1 MDPSPG
7 FNSLS
12 FEPNVN
18 QNDETSTISEL
29 LRKLT
34 DAAKGH
40 SQKFDTLRATDTKLF
55 VNYVK
60 TRRGG
65 EGRIGRD
72 QNGADGPD
80 KLLDLWTRW
89 WGERRGGGRWGKEG
103 GRGRC
108 LDPPRCVIVEI
119 SVASEKGRGGG
130 EGRPTSEGRRRTGH
144 GCKPRVLSFFVPS
157 LPFPPREISNVPSPP
172 PPAVKKFRSAINASP
187 NKERESGRKMARAL
201 LLPPSSRD
209 HPTDPRWMIFFSFF
223 QNILFTRK
231 FLFRLFSSCY
241 ADKEERSWIFL
252 WIVRKRGM
260 ARSFRI
266 FFSFQDISKYIF
278 RFVFFFFF
286 F

>member
-1 MDPSPG
+1 MGERGRERTVLGSTPVCYRR
-7 FNSLS
+7 NLRS
-12 FEPNVN
+12 FRE
-18 QNDETSTISEL
+18 
-29 LRKLT
+29 
-34 DAAKGH
+34 
-40 SQKFDTLRATDTKLF
+40 
-55 VNYVK
+55 
-60 TRRGG
+60 G
-65 EGRIGRD
+65 EGR
-72 QNGADGPD
+72 
-80 KLLDLWTRW
+80 
-89 WGERRGGGRWGKEG
+89 GG
-103 GRGRC
+103 
-108 LDPPRCVIVEI
+108 
-119 SVASEKGRGGG
+119 
-130 EGRPTSEGRRRTGH
+130 GRPTSEGRRRTGH

-172 PPAVKKFRSAINASP
+172 PPTVKKFRSAINASP

-286 F
+286 FLRMYHCNLYFVSFVSGVWRTKLPFF